1 MNNSY
6 YLTADIINYLTAV
19 DLTYTTE
26 QFRMDHGDR
35 EIDAITLRTWFAD
48 FLGVNAAG
56 YVCPAM
62 ERELQLYTRQPEI
75 NGAISEYACMRG

>member
-35 EIDAITLRTWFAD
+35 EIEPLVLRTWFAD

-75 NGAISEYACMRG
+75 TGTISEYACMRG

>member
-26 QFRMDHGDR
+26 EFRKDHGDR
-35 EIDAITLRTWFAD
+35 EIDADTLRSWFAG

-56 YVCPAM
+56 YLLSAM
-62 ERELQLYTRQPEI
+62 ERELQLYTLHAEI
-75 NGAISEYACMRG
+75 NGDINEYTVIFG